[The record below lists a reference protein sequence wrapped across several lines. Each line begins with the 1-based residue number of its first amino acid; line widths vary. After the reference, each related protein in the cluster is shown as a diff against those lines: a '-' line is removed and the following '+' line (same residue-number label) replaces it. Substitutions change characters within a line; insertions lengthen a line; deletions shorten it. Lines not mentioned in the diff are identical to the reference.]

1 MPPSV
6 DDFIAQIQQSREKVP
21 KKLTSKINEIA
32 RKAIELMSKEAG
44 NFLFN
49 DLCDDNH
56 TEEQVKA
63 IIKLFPESLS
73 QVDADGYLPIQ
84 SALYVVEGR
93 SSVTFVPL
101 MAREGCRLG
110 VGGEESR
117 GGLLTLMPDYGD
129 NTIEW
134 ILGRFLAGPASDEFD
149 RKRAQVLEELRDLN
163 LLKKADIEE
172 YGLVAQALNP
182 ENQ

>member
-63 IIKLFPESLS
+63 IIELFPSSLS
-73 QVDADGYLPIQ
+73 QVNKYGFLPIQ
-84 SALYVVEGR
+84 CAAL
-93 SSVTFVPL
+93 F
-101 MAREGCRLG
+101 
-110 VGGEESR
+110 
-117 GGLLTLMPDYGD
+117 GD
-129 NTIEW
+129 TT
-134 ILGRFLAGPASDEFD
+134 P
-149 RKRAQVLEELRDLN
+149 
-163 LLKKADIEE
+163 
-172 YGLVAQALNP
+172 
-182 ENQ
+182 